1 MVNKFQASRIK
12 VLRTGFLKKFKKYL
26 YAGLLSVCF
35 RVLVFFQKVPEFI
48 KRKEGNLLTRRK
60 HLCLGMSLL
69 LQHL

>member
-35 RVLVFFQKVPEFI
+35 RVLVFFQVPEFI